1 MNNKR
6 KQLIVK
12 IVAHLVLLLGAI
24 TMLVPFIWMLSSSV
38 KSLGEVFVFPP
49 TLFGEKIVWENY
61 TKISSRFDYLAYF
74 LNSVK
79 VSAWVVIF
87 QVFTSATAGY
97 VFAKLNFKGR
107 DRIFTLYL
115 ATMMIPFHVTVIT
128 NFLQMSMYGLVN
140 TLWSLMLPASVS
152 AFGTFLMRQ
161 FFVTVPNELIEA
173 AKAAAELGY
182 PVLVRPSYVL
192 GGQGME
198 IAYDE
203 KHIREYMS
211 IINMNVQEHPIL
223 VDKYLLGREIEVDAI
238 CDGENVLIPGIMEHV
253 ERAGIHSGDSI
264 SVYPP
269 QHLAPRIQ
277 RMVTDYTINI
287 ARSLHVRGLVN
298 IQFIEYAGDL
308 YIIEVNPRSS
318 RTVPY
323 ISKVTGIPIVELG
336 VRASLGEKV
345 PEMGFGTGLYPPAP
359 TVAVKMPVFSFEKL
373 PEVEVSLGPEMKS
386 TGEALGLA
394 ETAEE
399 AYLKGFASTKMA
411 IPKPEEGGVLFSI
424 ADHDKR
430 EALELAETFAA
441 LGFEI
446 YATTGTAHRLNH
458 HYVGAQPVPR
468 PGEDTDKLAKL
479 FDSGKIRLI
488 IATPTHGRDPM
499 RAGFRLRRMAVEY
512 GIACVTSID
521 TAKLLMKCVKLGKK
535 AEDVP
540 PLGLHDLIL

>member
-173 AKAAAELGY
+173 AKIDGCNPFKTFLQICFPMAK
-182 PVLVRPSYVL
+182 PT
-192 GGQGME
+192 
-198 IAYDE
+198 IATL
-203 KHIREYMS
+203 S
-211 IINMNVQEHPIL
+211 IFCFMNVWNDYFTPLIYIN
-223 VDKYLLGREIEVDAI
+223 DSRKY
-238 CDGENVLIPGIMEHV
+238 
-253 ERAGIHSGDSI
+253 
-264 SVYPP
+264 
-269 QHLAPRIQ
+269 
-277 RMVTDYTINI
+277 T
-287 ARSLHVRGLVN
+287 
-298 IQFIEYAGDL
+298 
-308 YIIEVNPRSS
+308 
-318 RTVPY
+318 
-323 ISKVTGIPIVELG
+323 
-336 VRASLGEKV
+336 
-345 PEMGFGTGLYPPAP
+345 
-359 TVAVKMPVFSFEKL
+359 L
-373 PEVEVSLGPEMKS
+373 P
-386 TGEALGLA
+386 LGLA
-394 ETAEE
+394 SM
-399 AYLKGFASTKMA
+399 KGMYSTDWPVLMASSVISVLPVVIAFLFAQDAFVK
-411 IPKPEEGGVLFSI
+411 GVMM
-424 ADHDKR
+424 
-430 EALELAETFAA
+430 
-441 LGFEI
+441 
-446 YATTGTAHRLNH
+446 TG
-458 HYVGAQPVPR
+458 
-468 PGEDTDKLAKL
+468 
-479 FDSGKIRLI
+479 
-488 IATPTHGRDPM
+488 
-499 RAGFRLRRMAVEY
+499 
-512 GIACVTSID
+512 
-521 TAKLLMKCVKLGKK
+521 MK
-535 AEDVP
+535 E
-540 PLGLHDLIL
+540 